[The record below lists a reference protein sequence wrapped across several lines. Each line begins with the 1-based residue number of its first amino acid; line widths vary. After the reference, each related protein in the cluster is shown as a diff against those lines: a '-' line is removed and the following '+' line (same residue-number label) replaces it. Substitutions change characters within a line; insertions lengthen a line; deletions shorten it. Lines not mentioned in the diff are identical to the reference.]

1 MVPASIYERVC
12 TAFYFASTSCDH
24 ICLASSEHIRN
35 NNPCSIS
42 HVVLVTCYSYKN
54 GIRSLLYPPFS
65 TLNARIDLSCLFLSK
80 NLHISIDEISSNR
93 ESEHASNCEN
103 LARTSKR
110 APVQFLRANPA
121 KARFCEHLKIVRDHL
136 ISLSCSKLHPPGILP
151 YKNDR
156 DPHWIFC
163 I

>member
-1 MVPASIYERVC
+1 MVLESIYERAS

-24 ICLASSEHIRN
+24 ICLASSEHFRN
-35 NNPCSIS
+35 SNPFSIS
-42 HVVLVTCYSYKN
+42 HVVLVTCYSFKN

-65 TLNARIDLSCLFLSK
+65 TLNAGIDLFLSK

-93 ESEHASNCEN
+93 ESEHVSNCEN
-103 LARTSKR
+103 LERTSKR

-121 KARFCEHLKIVRDHL
+121 KARFCEHLKIVRDYL

-156 DPHWIFC
+156 DPHCKFC

>member
-1 MVPASIYERVC
+1 MVLASICERAS
-12 TAFYFASTSCDH
+12 TAFYFANTSCDH
-24 ICLASSEHIRN
+24 ICLSSSEQDKIRN
-35 NNPCSIS
+35 SNPFSIS

-54 GIRSLLYPPFS
+54 GIRYLLYPPFS
-65 TLNARIDLSCLFLSK
+65 TLNAGIDLFLSK
-80 NLHISIDEISSNR
+80 NLHVAIDEISSNR

-110 APVQFLRANPA
+110 APVQFLRANPEKA
-121 KARFCEHLKIVRDHL
+121 KFCEHLKIVRDHL
-136 ISLSCSKLHPPGILP
+136 ISLICSKLHPPGILP

-156 DPHWIFC
+156 DPHWKFC